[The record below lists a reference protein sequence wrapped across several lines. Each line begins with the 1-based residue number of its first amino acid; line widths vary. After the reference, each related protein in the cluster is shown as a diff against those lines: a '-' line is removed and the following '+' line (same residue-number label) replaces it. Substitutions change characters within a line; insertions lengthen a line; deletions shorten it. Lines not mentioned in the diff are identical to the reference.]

1 MALYRILIVDDS
13 PAVRETVS
21 ILLGGEYEVHASRLD
36 EYAARGLQGPS
47 PHLIIASRGAARRGE
62 APQFPAGVPVL
73 WIEPPTEAPSSG
85 WPGPSLCRHFSPRGL
100 RRGVAELLT
109 EPLARGGAMLHG
121 ARLHP
126 PYVATNA
133 ARALAEALATELP
146 LHLMGEP
153 GIGKGSVARAIHA
166 AGEHGPFLVLS
177 GMHFDPTVLT
187 TPGRRGGTL
196 FIDRVEQ
203 LAPPAQ
209 HALLAAIDPTG
220 LARTADGG
228 RLRLITTATGEIG
241 AAVDAGTFSPD
252 LYYRLTV
259 LMVHLAPLRERSE
272 DIPALGQTLTAEL
285 AALLGRAPM
294 TLTDRALDRLANY
307 LWFGNLAELEAV
319 LARSIAL
326 CRAAV
331 IDADDLLFDGARL
344 PPERVGA
351 SGVAYNSRARLGSR
365 PLDLII
371 NELAHEFKNPLVTI
385 KTFAHHLRR
394 SLPGGGEEAQVARL
408 TGDAVAQ
415 IDQTLENLLEFTRL
429 EAPVPQAVWLATVL
443 DPVLEA
449 CGRSLA
455 ARGVA
460 LDHPPTPPVA
470 VQGDPQQLVYALTN
484 LVRALSRDLGPPSR
498 IALRYGHPAALTI
511 ELPSA
516 AGPLGNRLATLLD
529 HADDE
534 SPAVPL
540 GVAIATA
547 VLERNGAHIALADDT
562 PSTVTVRFSP
572 ADAHAEVAGNGTSP
586 RPGR

>member
-21 ILLGGEYEVHASRLD
+21 ILLSGEYEVLAARLD
-36 EYAARGLQGPS
+36 EYAARGLQGPL
-47 PHLIIASRGAARRGE
+47 PHLIIAPRAALRGHARR
-62 APQFPAGVPVL
+62 FPAGVPVL
-73 WIEPPTEAPSSG
+73 WIEPFTDVPSSG
-85 WPGPSLCRHFSPRGL
+85 PPGASLPRRFSPREL
-100 RRGVAELLT
+100 RRRVAELLAA
-109 EPLARGGAMLHG
+109 PVARGSATLHG

-126 PYVATNA
+126 PYVATDA
-133 ARALAEALATELP
+133 SRALGEALATGLP
-146 LHLMGEP
+146 LHLVGEP
-153 GIGKGSVARAIHA
+153 GIGKRSVARAIHA
-166 AGEHGPFLVLS
+166 TGKDGPFLALS
-177 GMHFDPTVLT
+177 GRHFDPAVLA
-187 TPGRRGGTL
+187 TPGRHTGTL
-196 FIDRVEQ
+196 FIDCVEQ

-209 HALLAAIDPTG
+209 DGLLAALDPTG
-220 LARTADGG
+220 LARTVDGG
-228 RLRLITTATGEIG
+228 GLRLITTAVGELG

-259 LMVHLAPLRERSE
+259 LTVHLAPLRERCD
-272 DIPALGQTLTAEL
+272 DIPALGQMLAAEL
-285 AALLGRAPM
+285 TALLGRAPM

-326 CRAAV
+326 CREAV

-344 PPERVGA
+344 PAERGA
-351 SGVAYNSRARLGSR
+351 ASAVVHDSGAALGGR

-385 KTFAHHLRR
+385 KTFAHHLHR
-394 SLPGGGEEAQVARL
+394 SLPGSGEDAQVARL
-408 TGDAVAQ
+408 TGDAVEQ

-429 EAPVPQAVWLATVL
+429 ETPVPQAVLLAAVL

-455 ARGVA
+455 ARGVG

-470 VQGDPQQLVYALTN
+470 VRGDPQQLAYALTN

-498 IALRYGHPAALTI
+498 IALRYGLPAALTI
-511 ELPSA
+511 ELPCGADPFGS
-516 AGPLGNRLATLLD
+516 RLATLLD
-529 HADDE
+529 RADDE
-534 SPAVPL
+534 PPAVPL
-540 GVAIATA
+540 GVAIANA
-547 VLERNGAHIALADDT
+547 VLERNGAHVALADHS
-562 PSTVTVRFSP
+562 PSTITVRFSP

-586 RPGR
+586 RLGR